1 VGANRSQVALQFG
14 KNLRLRR
21 QSAGFSQE
29 GLGVRAAVGRNQVGK
44 LERGVH
50 EPQLETILKLADALS
65 IPLGDL
71 LRGMYWMPAC
81 RGRFEFQSPAEQHRA
96 TTDCASEW
104 KRDVAT
110 VERLVFEEAITLHPQ
125 VLTVG
130 GHCRAVDAD
139 PNIEGEIETVAQAIR
154 HLKQIKLV
162 QRRADEAVR
171 PTSVALH
178 IGSLL
183 MGCTCKPGNCQC

>member
-1 VGANRSQVALQFG
+1 MRTNRSQVALQFG
-14 KNLRLRR
+14 KNLRLCR
-21 QSAGFSQE
+21 QSAGLSQE
-29 GLGVRAAVGRNQVGK
+29 DLGVRAAVGRGRVGK

-50 EPQLETILKLADALS
+50 EPQLETTLKLADALS

-71 LRGMYWMPAC
+71 LRGIDWMPAW
-81 RGRFEFQSPAEQHRA
+81 RGTFEFQPSAEHHGA
-96 TTDCASEW
+96 TTDW

-110 VERLVFEEAITLHPQ
+110 VERLVLEEAITLHPQ
-125 VLTVG
+125 ALAVS

-139 PNIEGEIETVAQAIR
+139 PDIAEEIETVAQAIR

-183 MGCTCKPGNCQC
+183 MGCTCKPGKCQC

>member
-1 VGANRSQVALQFG
+1 MRASRSQVALQFG
-14 KNLRLRR
+14 KNLRLCR
-21 QSAGFSQE
+21 QKAGLSQE
-29 GLGVRAAVGRNQVGK
+29 ELGVRASVGQGRVSK

-50 EPQLETILKLADALS
+50 EPQLETTLKLADALS

-71 LRGMYWMPAC
+71 LRGIDWMPAC
-81 RGRFEFQSPAEQHRA
+81 RGMFEFQFPAEHPGVTA
-96 TTDCASEW
+96 DCANGL

-110 VERLVFEEAITLHPQ
+110 VKRLVLEEAITLHPRT
-125 VLTVG
+125 LTVSG
-130 GHCRAVDAD
+130 RCRAVDAD
-139 PNIEGEIETVAQAIR
+139 PDIEEEIKTVAQAIR

-178 IGSLL
+178 VGSLL
-183 MGCTCKPGNCQC
+183 MGCTCKPGKCQC